1 MGACFSG
8 PPRPPEPPR
17 WPAARPAW
25 TAPPG
30 LTPAKLAAM
39 RAEFWETAPHY
50 GGDAVI
56 WHALKA
62 AAECEDVAGA
72 AVVLDA
78 AGVLTGRAAPG
89 ERGGV
94 SPPGAPVTLY
104 DERGRAYDL
113 PEYALADPVGWA
125 A

>member
-1 MGACFSG
+1 MLLGPAPPTRAAALAG
-8 PPRPPEPPR
+8 RPPRLDR
-17 WPAARPAW
+17 
-25 TAPPG
+25 PPG